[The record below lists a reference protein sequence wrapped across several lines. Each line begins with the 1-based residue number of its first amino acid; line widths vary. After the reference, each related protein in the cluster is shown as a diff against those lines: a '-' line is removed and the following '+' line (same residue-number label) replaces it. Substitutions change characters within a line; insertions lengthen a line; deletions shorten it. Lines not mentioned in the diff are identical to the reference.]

1 MFDSSSNTQL
11 EFCSKE
17 VVDQETE
24 LSIVRDE
31 GQTAATQ
38 PISIGEQSSTPIVID
53 LAGFLQLLNQIKK

>member
-1 MFDSSSNTQL
+1 MFNSSSNAQL

-31 GQTAATQ
+31 GPSAANQ
-38 PISIGEQSSTPIVID
+38 PISIGEQGSTTIVID